1 MSVSRNESTTHTC
14 VCLEDPDLDTLRDL
28 VARGV
33 DQWEAS
39 RRLWGP
45 DSPEARARAVR
56 RHVREQLA
64 RRLPWLRLPRE
75 VS

>member
-1 MSVSRNESTTHTC
+1 MSTSNTPTTHTC
-14 VCLEDPDLDTLRDL
+14 VCFEDPDLDLLRDP
-28 VARGV
+28 VGAGV

-39 RRLWGP
+39 RRVWGP

-56 RHVREQLA
+56 RYVREALT